1 MKKEILINP
10 IAPKAI
16 GLYSSALKANGFI
29 FVAGQLPVD
38 PTTDEL
44 IEGDI
49 GAQTKMSLENLK
61 TVIEPYGIDL
71 NDVVKITIFLK
82 DMNNFTR
89 VNNTYSEYFTE
100 KFPARSCI

>member
-16 GLYSSALKANGFI
+16 GPYSSTLKANGFI

-44 IEGDI
+44 IEGDL

-82 DMNNFTR
+82 DMNNFT
-89 VNNTYSEYFTE
+89 
-100 KFPARSCI
+100 